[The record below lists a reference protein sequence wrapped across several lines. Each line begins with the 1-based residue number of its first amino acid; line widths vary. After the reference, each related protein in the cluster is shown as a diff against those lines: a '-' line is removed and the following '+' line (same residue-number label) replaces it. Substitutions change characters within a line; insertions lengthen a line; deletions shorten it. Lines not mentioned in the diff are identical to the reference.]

1 MGVASLFG
9 VQMSQTGEPV
19 MNGKLLFTLAMLG
32 VMISAPAAAT
42 PISSTDLVS
51 CPDPCSF
58 DAHLS
63 GAGEEPPNASPAR
76 GFANIGIDVG
86 RDVLFLAYE
95 WGLHGDPRLLGGATG
110 AQIHVINGP
119 GDTNTSDTLG
129 PAVTPLPSFPGF
141 GYFGSTGGFHLVFGN
156 SLLEAST
163 YNPEWVSASGSVQAA
178 ELELIAAL
186 VSGRAYFEIDSSAF
200 PAGEIRGF
208 FTPAEPLPTIP
219 EPASV
224 LLFGSGVVL
233 LAARRRHEKH
243 QPLVHHRK

>member
-1 MGVASLFG
+1 
-9 VQMSQTGEPV
+9 MSQKEKPV
-19 MNGKLLFTLAMLG
+19 MKERLLLILAML
-32 VMISAPAAAT
+32 VVIISAPVAAT
-42 PISSTDLVS
+42 PISSTDLGS

-63 GAGEEPPNASPAR
+63 GAGEEPPNASPAV

-129 PAVTPLPSFPGF
+129 PAVTPLPSFAGF
-141 GYFGSTGGFHLVFGN
+141 GYFGRTAGFHLVFGN
-156 SLLEAST
+156 SLLVAST
-163 YNPEWVSASGSVQAA
+163 YNPEWVSASGGVQAA
-178 ELELIAAL
+178 ELQLIAAL
-186 VSGRAYFEIDSSAF
+186 VSGRAYIEIDSSAF
-200 PAGEIRGF
+200 PDGEIRGF
-208 FTPAEPLPTIP
+208 FTPAELPPPIP

-224 LLFGSGVVL
+224 FLFGSGVAL
-233 LAARRRHEKH
+233 LATRRWRARR
-243 QPLVHHRK
+243 QQSVHHRK